1 LPPIPG
7 AGTGLG
13 LAPGNGLTPPG
24 SGVQESPAPIGNWV
38 QRPPTGGLPNWHM
51 FPSSSPVTGGYLNIE
66 TLDRVLRK
74 YPGVIGRGVPSVRVI
89 APPLL
94 GCAGDN
100 KYAGQ
105 HRQED
110 RSVDGIGK
118 PRNGVVTSR
127 CGRSVAARRHS

>member
-1 LPPIPG
+1 
-7 AGTGLG
+7 
-13 LAPGNGLTPPG
+13 
-24 SGVQESPAPIGNWV
+24 
-38 QRPPTGGLPNWHM
+38 M

-110 RSVDGIGK
+110 RSQK
-118 PRNGVVTSR
+118 
-127 CGRSVAARRHS
+127 AARTAPSMGLGNHVTGL